1 MPDTAPD
8 SLLYG
13 YCRVSSVDQNL
24 ARQEEQLKAA
34 GVPIQHILADK
45 ASGKN
50 TDREKLQTIRNLLP
64 KGSTLFVPSMDRLA
78 RNLSDLLSIVKELS
92 AKGVTVRFLKEGQ
105 TFDGSPHSKL
115 ILGIFGTVAEFE
127 RSLIRERQQEGINAA
142 KARGAYTGGRPEKL
156 TEAKKKELVELH
168 GKGVKVVH
176 LAKQY
181 GISRPVVYRVLKEAQ
196 KA

>member
-1 MPDTAPD
+1 MTDTAPD
-8 SLLYG
+8 SMSYG

-24 ARQEEQLKAA
+24 ARQELALQSA
-34 GVPIQHILADK
+34 GVPVQHILVDK

-50 TDREKLQTIRNLLP
+50 TDREKLEWIRRLLP
-64 KGSTLFVPSMDRLA
+64 PGATLLVPSMDRLA
-78 RNLSDLLSIVKELS
+78 RNLSDLLLVVKELA

-127 RSLIRERQQEGINAA
+127 RELIRERQQEGINAA
-142 KARGAYTGGRPEKL
+142 KARGVYSGGRPEKL
-156 TEAKKKELVELH
+156 TESDKQRLVELH
-168 GKGVKVVH
+168 GKGVKVVE

-181 GISRPVVYRVLKEAQ
+181 GVSRPVVYKALKEAQ